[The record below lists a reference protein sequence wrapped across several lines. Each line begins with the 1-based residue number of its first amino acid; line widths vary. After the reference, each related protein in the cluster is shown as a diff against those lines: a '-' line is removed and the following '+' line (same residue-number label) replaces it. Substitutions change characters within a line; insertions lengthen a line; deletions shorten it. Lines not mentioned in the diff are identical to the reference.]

1 MLNISMMGRLL
12 VPGYYCLG
20 VLTVHIGSSGVWT
33 QHTLKL
39 LLRVCRENAERM
51 MVVVRF
57 RCYSTQIS
65 CKYYRAKYSCHA
77 AINCETY

>member
-1 MLNISMMGRLL
+1 MPNEGGGSYAEYFNDGEATGSRLL
-12 VPGYYCLG
+12 LLG

-33 QHTLKL
+33 QHTLQL

-57 RCYSTQIS
+57 R
-65 CKYYRAKYSCHA
+65 
-77 AINCETY
+77 